1 MAKMTSGELKRK
13 ILRRLGG
20 EKKGMSMDALASALR
35 IRKGDRPGFLLAL
48 GRLEQ
53 NGEILRNK
61 KGKYTLAGINELR
74 ARMLSLNRG
83 FGFARPEEGEPTAL
97 SPADT

>member
-1 MAKMTSGELKRK
+1 MPACSGRMEIAMAKMTSGELKRK

-53 NGEILRNK
+53 K
-61 KGKYTLAGINELR
+61 TKC
-74 ARMLSLNRG
+74 
-83 FGFARPEEGEPTAL
+83 
-97 SPADT
+97 